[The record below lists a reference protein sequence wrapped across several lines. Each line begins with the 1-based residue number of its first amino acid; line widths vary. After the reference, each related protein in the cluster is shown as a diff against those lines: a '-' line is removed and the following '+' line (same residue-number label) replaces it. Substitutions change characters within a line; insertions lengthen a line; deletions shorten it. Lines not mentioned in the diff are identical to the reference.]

1 MSSARL
7 IDSYT
12 SRGLVV
18 TSTLTLLNHET
29 ILYALMSIVWIWLHY
44 PSGEL
49 VYNHPPAPPPSVI
62 PAIIRSS
69 KVCLFSFSLLIMHMA
84 VATNT

>member
-29 ILYALMSIVWIWLHY
+29 VLYVFMSIVWIWLHY
-44 PSGEL
+44 PRGEL
-49 VYNHPPAPPPSVI
+49 VHNHPPAPPPSVI